1 MANKYFNV
9 KTGIKT
15 GNVTLDAATGNVSVS
30 NLLSTGVVSAVNLYV
45 SGNLTSNLTPNA
57 NGVLSLGASTQR
69 FDKVFVA
76 NTVDIA
82 GQTITA
88 NATSVSISG
97 NLVVASANISTL
109 DTATFTATTAN
120 VQNLT
125 ANTANVYSI
134 KVLAELEGNVGRFDI
149 LTANTGNFANLNSN
163 VANVNTLSI
172 NNQLAIN
179 SSTNSTSTTTGSFV
193 TAGGVGIQKDLY
205 VGGTI
210 HLANGA
216 GGTTSKGSIN
226 YNDGVSSID
235 FKFNG

>member
-15 GNVTLDAATGNVSVS
+15 GNVTLDAATGNVSVG
-30 NLLSTGVVSAVNLYV
+30 NLLSTGVVSAANLYV

-57 NGVLSLGASTQR
+57 NGVLSLGAVTQR

-97 NLVVASANISTL
+97 NLVVSTANIATL
-109 DTATFTATTAN
+109 DTVTF
-120 VQNLT
+120 T
-125 ANTANVYSI
+125 ANTANIYSI
-134 KVLAELEGNVGRFDI
+134 RVLAELEGNVGRFDI

-172 NNQLAIN
+172 NNQLTIN
-179 SSTNSTSTTTGSFV
+179 SSTDSTSTVTGSFV
-193 TAGGVGIQKDLY
+193 TAGGAGIQKDLY

>member
-9 KTGIKT
+9 KTGVKT
-15 GNVTLDAATGNVSVS
+15 GNITLDAASGNANVGNVFAVG
-30 NLLSTGVVSAVNLYV
+30 TVSAANLYL

-57 NGVLSLGASTQR
+57 NGVLSLGAATQR

-88 NATSVSISG
+88 NATSVNISG
-97 NLVVASANISTL
+97 NLVVTNANITTL
-109 DTATFTATTAN
+109 DTTTF
-120 VQNLT
+120 T

-134 KVLAELEGNVGRFDI
+134 KILTELEGNVGRFDI

-163 VANVNTLSI
+163 VANINTLSI
-172 NNQLAIN
+172 NNQLTIN
-179 SSTNSTSTTTGSFV
+179 SSTNSLSTTTGSFV

-226 YNDGVSSID
+226 YNDGVDSID